1 MKTYVA
7 KEKDINRKWYFVDA
21 KGKVLGRLA
30 TRVASILRGKHKAIY
45 TPYIDTGDHVII
57 VNANKIT
64 VTGDKLKSKVYKS
77 FSGYPGGLKVT
88 NLAAMME
95 KDSTKVVRLAI
106 QRMLPGNPLGRD
118 MIKKVK
124 IYSGSE
130 HPHKAQC
137 PQALEI

>member
-45 TPYIDTGDHVII
+45 TPYIDTGDYVII
-57 VNANKIT
+57 VNADKIT

-88 NLAAMME
+88 NLETMME
-95 KDSTKVVRLAI
+95 KDSTRVVRLAI

-137 PQALEI
+137 SEPLKI

>member
-106 QRMLPGNPLGRD
+106 QRMLPDNPLGRD

>member
-106 QRMLPGNPLGRD
+106 QRMLPSNPLGRD

-130 HPHKAQC
+130 HPHEAQC
-137 PQALEI
+137 PQALKI

>member
-77 FSGYPGGLKVT
+77 FSGYPGGLKIT

-106 QRMLPGNPLGRD
+106 QRMLPDNPLGRD

-130 HPHKAQC
+130 HPHEAQC
-137 PQALEI
+137 PQALKI